1 MIWPPI
7 LEIAAMKHPFLALT
21 LLSWALL
28 PFLAAPALAH
38 AHLEKS
44 APTAN
49 AKVSS
54 PAHIT
59 LHFSE
64 ALEPAFSGALLLDSD
79 GRNVSG
85 APVKIDGPELVMT
98 PGRLAPGVYHVVWHS
113 VGHDTHRLDGKFS
126 FTVK

>member
-1 MIWPPI
+1 M
-7 LEIAAMKHPFLALT
+7 LNFLAFAAMRYVLIVL
-21 LLSWALL
+21 ALL
-28 PFLAAPALAH
+28 PLLAAPVFARAL
-38 AHLEKS
+38 LQKS
-44 APTAN
+44 APAAN
-49 AKVSS
+49 ARVNP
-54 PAHIT
+54 PAHVT

-98 PGRLAPGVYHVVWHS
+98 PGRLAPGLYKVVWHS
-113 VGHDTHRLDGKFS
+113 MGHDTHRLDGEFG

>member
-1 MIWPPI
+1 MIWPVMNFLSEITAMNRI
-7 LEIAAMKHPFLALT
+7 LSALT
-21 LLSWALL
+21 LLPLL
-28 PFLAAPALAH
+28 ATPVFAH
-38 AHLEKS
+38 AVLQRS

-49 AKVSS
+49 ARVNS

-98 PGRLAPGVYHVVWHS
+98 PPHLGAGVYHVVWHS
-113 VGHDTHRLDGKFS
+113 VGHDTHRLDGQFS
-126 FTVK
+126 FMVK